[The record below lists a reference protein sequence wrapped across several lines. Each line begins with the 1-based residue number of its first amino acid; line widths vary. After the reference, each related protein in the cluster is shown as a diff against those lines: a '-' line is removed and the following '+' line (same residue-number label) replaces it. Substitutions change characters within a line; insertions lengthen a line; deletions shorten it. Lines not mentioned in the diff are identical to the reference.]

1 MAAVASIRCQQ
12 IGDVHSDSFNA
23 RGWDEAHMGT
33 QSVLRQIFGFE
44 AFRPGQKEVVDS
56 LMAGRNVLAV
66 MPTGSGKS
74 LCYQVPALAMGGLA
88 VVVSP
93 LVALMQDQVQALK
106 LAGVEAETINSSA
119 SREDNIEI
127 WRRVAAG
134 EVKILYLAPE
144 RLMTAQMISALKR
157 LDVRLIAVD
166 EAHCISQWGASF
178 RPEYDA
184 LQNIARQFPGV
195 PIGAFTATADQST
208 RQDIVNKMFSGKA
221 DEYVAGFDRPNIQLG
236 ASPKNDTKAQILE
249 FLADHK
255 NASGIVYSLSRK
267 STEEWAAYLKAKGFR
282 AIAYHAGLLP
292 EVRADNQNLFMTESA
307 VVVCATIAFGMGI
320 DKPDV
325 RFVIHADL
333 PSSLDAYYQEI
344 GRAGRDGEA
353 AHAQMFYGQQDI
365 MMRRRFID
373 DEAGGEERRRR
384 ELQRLDALVAYADA
398 PSCRRQV
405 LLSYFGEDSA
415 PCGNCDICLDPSEMM
430 VGTADACKVID
441 AVAQTG
447 SRFGA
452 GYLADVL
459 LGQVTEKVQSSGH
472 FKLSVFGI
480 GKNQSRTHWQS
491 ITRQMVAAGLLKKND
506 DGFGGIV
513 LTRQGQL
520 LLKGEGEFKYRAET
534 TRATRKDKRTAAVAK
549 IDPRSQNLLQ
559 VLKALRLQLATKKR
573 VPAYVIFSD
582 RSLIDMA
589 EKVPLTKWDFAEVH
603 GVGDAKLEQF
613 GAVFL
618 AEIAKYV
625 QQTA

>member
-1 MAAVASIRCQQ
+1 
-12 IGDVHSDSFNA
+12 
-23 RGWDEAHMGT
+23 MGT

-44 AFRPGQKEVVDS
+44 EFRPGQKEVVDS

-93 LVALMQDQVQALK
+93 LVALMQDQVAALK
-106 LAGVEAETINSSA
+106 LAGVEAESINSSA
-119 SREDNIEI
+119 SREDNVEI
-127 WRRVAAG
+127 WRRVASG
-134 EVKILYLAPE
+134 DVKILYLAPE
-144 RLMTAQMISALKR
+144 RLMTAQMISALKK

-184 LQNIARQFPGV
+184 LQNIAREFPGV

-236 ASPKNDTKAQILE
+236 VAPKNDTKAQVLE

-255 NASGIVYSLSRK
+255 NESGIIYSLSRK
-267 STEEWAAYLKAKGFR
+267 STEEWAAYLKAKGYR
-282 AIAYHAGLLP
+282 AIAYHAGLSADL
-292 EVRADNQNLFMTESA
+292 RSDNQNMFMTEPA
-307 VVVCATIAFGMGI
+307 VIVCATIAFGMGI

-344 GRAGRDGEA
+344 GRAGRDGEP

-365 MMRRRFID
+365 MMRKRFIA
-373 DEAGGEERRRR
+373 DEDSGEERRRR
-384 ELQRLDALVAYADA
+384 ELQRLDALVDYADA

-405 LLSYFGEDSA
+405 LLTYFGEESA
-415 PCGNCDICLDPSEMM
+415 PCGNCDMCLDPSEMFD
-430 VGTADACKVID
+430 GRADAHKVIE
-441 AVAQTG
+441 AVTQTG

-459 LGQVTEKVQSSGH
+459 LGQVTEKVQSTGH
-472 FKLSVFGI
+472 SKLLSFGL
-480 GKNQSRTHWQS
+480 GKNNSRTHWQS
-491 ITRQMVAAGLLKKND
+491 LVRQMVGAGLLKKND

-513 LTRQGQL
+513 LTPRGQL
-520 LLKGEGEFKYRAET
+520 LAKGEGEFKYRAET
-534 TRATRKDKRTAAVAK
+534 IRTTRKDKKAAAVAK
-549 IDPRSQNLLQ
+549 IDPRSQDLLQ
-559 VLKALRLQLATKKR
+559 VLKALRLKLATKKR

-613 GAVFL
+613 GEIFL
-618 AEIAKYV
+618 REIAAFAKS
-625 QQTA
+625 TA

>member
-1 MAAVASIRCQQ
+1 
-12 IGDVHSDSFNA
+12 
-23 RGWDEAHMGT
+23 MGT
-33 QSVLRQIFGFE
+33 QAVLSQVFGFE
-44 AFRPGQKEVVDS
+44 NFRPGQKDVVDS

-93 LVALMQDQVQALK
+93 LVALMQDQVAALK

-119 SREDNIEI
+119 SREENVEI

-134 EVKILYLAPE
+134 LVKILYLAPE
-144 RLMTAQMISALKR
+144 RLMTAQMISALKK
-157 LDVRLIAVD
+157 LDVRMIAVD

-184 LQNIARQFPGV
+184 LQNIAREFPGV

-208 RQDIVNKMFSGKA
+208 RQDIVSKMFGGKA

-236 ASPKNDTKAQILE
+236 VAPKNDTKGQILE

-255 NASGIVYSLSRK
+255 NESGIVYSLSRK
-267 STEEWAAYLKAKGFR
+267 STEEWAAALSAKGYR
-282 AIAYHAGLLP
+282 AIAYHAGLSA
-292 EVRADNQNLFMTESA
+292 EQRADNQNLFMTEPA
-307 VVVCATIAFGMGI
+307 VIVCATIAFGMGI

-344 GRAGRDGEA
+344 GRAGRDGEPA
-353 AHAQMFYGQQDI
+353 QAQMYYGQQDI

-373 DEAGGEERRRR
+373 NEDGGDERRRR

-398 PSCRRQV
+398 SSCRRQV
-405 LLSYFGEDSA
+405 LLHYFGEDSE
-415 PCGNCDICLDPSEMM
+415 PCGNCDCCLDPAAL
-430 VGTADACKVID
+430 VDGTADARKVIE
-441 AVAQTG
+441 AVMQSG
-447 SRFGA
+447 SRYGA
-452 GYLADVL
+452 GYLADIL
-459 LGQVTEKVQSSGH
+459 LGQATDKVQSTGH
-472 FKLSVFGI
+472 SKLLVFGL
-480 GKNQSRTHWQS
+480 GQNHSRSHWQS
-491 ITRQMVAAGLLKKND
+491 MVRQMVTAGLLKKNE

-513 LTRQGQL
+513 LAPRGQL
-520 LLKGEGEFKYRAET
+520 LFKGEGEFKYRAEAV
-534 TRATRKDKRTAAVAK
+534 RSTRKDKKAALVAK
-549 IDPRSQNLLQ
+549 IDPRSHDLLQ
-559 VLKALRLQLATKKR
+559 VLKALRLKLATKKR
-573 VPAYVIFSD
+573 VSAYLIFSD

-589 EKVPLTKWDFAEVH
+589 QKVPLTKWDFAEVQ

-613 GAVFL
+613 GEIFL
-618 AEIAKYV
+618 AEIAAFISS
-625 QQTA
+625 TA

>member
-1 MAAVASIRCQQ
+1 
-12 IGDVHSDSFNA
+12 
-23 RGWDEAHMGT
+23 MGT
-33 QSVLRQIFGFE
+33 QAVLSQVFGFE
-44 AFRPGQKEVVDS
+44 NFRPGQKDVVDS

-93 LVALMQDQVQALK
+93 LVALMQDQVAALK

-119 SREDNIEI
+119 SREENVEI

-134 EVKILYLAPE
+134 LVKILYLAPE
-144 RLMTAQMISALKR
+144 RLMTAQMISALKK
-157 LDVRLIAVD
+157 LDVRMIAVD

-184 LQNIARQFPGV
+184 LQNIAREFPGV

-208 RQDIVNKMFSGKA
+208 RQDIVSKMFGGKA

-236 ASPKNDTKAQILE
+236 VAPKNDTKGQILE

-255 NASGIVYSLSRK
+255 NESGIVYSLSRK
-267 STEEWAAYLKAKGFR
+267 STEEWAAALSAKGYR
-282 AIAYHAGLLP
+282 AIAYHAGLSA
-292 EVRADNQNLFMTESA
+292 EQRADNQNLFMTEPA
-307 VVVCATIAFGMGI
+307 VIVCATIAFGMGI

-344 GRAGRDGEA
+344 GRAGRDGEPA
-353 AHAQMFYGQQDI
+353 QAQMYYGQQDI

-373 DEAGGEERRRR
+373 NEDGGDERRRR

-398 PSCRRQV
+398 SSCRRQV
-405 LLSYFGEDSA
+405 LLHYFGEDSE
-415 PCGNCDICLDPSEMM
+415 PCGNCDCCLDPAAL
-430 VGTADACKVID
+430 VDGTADARKVIE
-441 AVAQTG
+441 AVMQSG
-447 SRFGA
+447 SRYGA
-452 GYLADVL
+452 GYLADIL
-459 LGQVTEKVQSSGH
+459 LGQATDKVQSTGH
-472 FKLSVFGI
+472 SKLLVFGL
-480 GKNQSRTHWQS
+480 GQNHSRSHWQS
-491 ITRQMVAAGLLKKND
+491 MVRQMVTAGLLKKNE

-513 LTRQGQL
+513 LAPRGQL
-520 LLKGEGEFKYRAET
+520 LFKGEGEFKYRAEAV
-534 TRATRKDKRTAAVAK
+534 RSTRKDKKAALVAK
-549 IDPRSQNLLQ
+549 IDPRSHDLLQ
-559 VLKALRLQLATKKR
+559 VLKALRLKLATKKR
-573 VPAYVIFSD
+573 VPAYLIFSD

-589 EKVPLTKWDFAEVH
+589 QKVPLTKWDFAEVQ

-613 GAVFL
+613 GEIFL
-618 AEIAKYV
+618 AEIAAFISS
-625 QQTA
+625 TA

>member
-1 MAAVASIRCQQ
+1 
-12 IGDVHSDSFNA
+12 
-23 RGWDEAHMGT
+23 MGT
-33 QSVLRQIFGFE
+33 QAVLSQIFGFE
-44 AFRPGQKEVVDS
+44 NFRPGQKDVVDS

-93 LVALMQDQVQALK
+93 LVALMQDQVAALK

-119 SREDNIEI
+119 SREENVEI
-127 WRRVAAG
+127 WRRVTAG
-134 EVKILYLAPE
+134 LVKILYLAPE
-144 RLMTAQMISALKR
+144 RLMTAQMISALKK
-157 LDVRLIAVD
+157 LDVRMIAVD

-184 LQNIARQFPGV
+184 LRNIAQEFPGV

-208 RQDIVNKMFSGKA
+208 RQDIVNKMFGGKA

-236 ASPKNDTKAQILE
+236 VAPKNDTKAQILE
-249 FLADHK
+249 FLTDHK
-255 NASGIVYSLSRK
+255 NESGIIYSLSRK
-267 STEEWAAYLKAKGFR
+267 STQEWAAHLKTKGFR
-282 AIAYHAGLLP
+282 AIAYHAGLSA
-292 EVRADNQNLFMTESA
+292 EVRADNQNLFMTEPA
-307 VVVCATIAFGMGI
+307 VIVCATIAFGMGI

-344 GRAGRDGEA
+344 GRAGRDGEP

-373 DEAGGEERRRR
+373 GEDGGEERRRR

-398 PSCRRQV
+398 PTCRRQV
-405 LLSYFGEDSA
+405 LLSYFGEESE
-415 PCGNCDICLDPSEMM
+415 PCGNCDMCLDPSEMM
-430 VGTADACKVID
+430 DGTADARKVVD
-441 AVAQTG
+441 AVMQTG

-459 LGQVTEKVQSSGH
+459 LGQLTDKVQSSGH
-472 FKLSVFGI
+472 SKLLVFGL
-480 GKNQSRTHWQS
+480 GKDHSRTHWQS
-491 ITRQMVAAGLLKKND
+491 MTRQMVSAGLLKKND

-513 LTRQGQL
+513 LTQRGQL
-520 LLKGEGEFKYRAET
+520 LVKSGDEFKYRAEAI
-534 TRATRKDKRTAAVAK
+534 RSTRKDEKAAEVAK
-549 IDPRSQNLLQ
+549 IDPRSQDLLQ
-559 VLKALRLQLATKKR
+559 ILKALRLKLATKKR
-573 VPAYVIFSD
+573 VPAYLIFSD
-582 RSLIDMA
+582 RTLIDMA
-589 EKVPLTKWDFAEVH
+589 QKVPLTKWDFAEVQ

-613 GAVFL
+613 GEIFL
-618 AEIAKYV
+618 AEIADYIR
-625 QQTA
+625 QSA